1 MAGEYPPRAAELIGD
16 EPDGAVQMVRLIT
29 LACRTSNDSGVPLE
43 DRIKARLARQEI
55 FEKPEPQ
62 TLEFILSESCLRRVR
77 GDGAVMREQI
87 DYLIKLSKRPNI
99 LLQIMPFD
107 LPADRQVPISNPF
120 TLIRVP
126 SPGAA
131 GPLEVA
137 YVEGEGEIRYLDD
150 KKALAAHETSWTRLS
165 NAALR
170 YDESRKFLAQVAKDF
185 QA

>member
-1 MAGEYPPRAAELIGD
+1 MQCEAYVRAQYAG
-16 EPDGAVQMVRLIT
+16 
-29 LACRTSNDSGVPLE
+29 RTDDSDVPLE

-55 FEKPEPQ
+55 FDKPGPP
-62 TLEFILSESCLRRVR
+62 TLEFILSESAVRRVR
-77 GDGAVMREQI
+77 GDAGVMREQI

-99 LLQIMPFD
+99 LLQVTPFN

-120 TLIRVP
+120 TLIRVH

-131 GPLEVA
+131 GPLELA

-150 KKALAAHETSWTRLS
+150 KKALAAHEASWTRLS

-170 YDESRKFLAQVAKDF
+170 YDETRRFLSQVAKDF